1 MKYIFLVLIIT
12 TTSFATVE
20 QKKKHFL
27 DIFVPAITKVY
38 NELDNEYKRV
48 KYNIKHSKNLPQI
61 TMLMTKYKVTTKKEL
76 LKKLKPHPKS
86 IALAQAALESG
97 WATSRLF
104 KKANN
109 VFGVWS
115 SNKNEPRIPALLKRG
130 KRTIYLKKFATI
142 EDSIR
147 HYYKLLATGR
157 AYRTFRNE
165 RMNTNNVYKLVKKLN
180 HYSELGNEYTRRV
193 GIVIR
198 HNHFVKYD

>member
-1 MKYIFLVLIIT
+1 MKYILLILLIA
-12 TTSFATVE
+12 TTSFASVAE
-20 QKKKHFL
+20 KKRHFL
-27 DIFVPAITKVY
+27 KLFVPAITKVY
-38 NELDNEYKRV
+38 NELQNEYKRV
-48 KYNIKHSKNLPQI
+48 ENNIKHSKNLSEVKI
-61 TMLMTKYKVTTKKEL
+61 LMKKYKVTTKKEL

-97 WATSRLF
+97 WARSRLF

-130 KRTIYLKKFATI
+130 NRIIYLKKFATI

-157 AYRTFRNE
+157 AYKKFRDKK
-165 RMNTNNVYKLVKKLN
+165 MTTNNVYALVRQLN
-180 HYSELGNEYTRRV
+180 RYSEIGYEYTKRV
-193 GIVIR
+193 SIVIR
-198 HNHFVKYD
+198 YNNFTKYD

>member
-1 MKYIFLVLIIT
+1 MKYIFLVLFIT

-20 QKKKHFL
+20 QKKKYFL
-27 DIFVPAITKVY
+27 ELFVPAITKVY
-38 NELDNEYKRV
+38 NELQNEYKRV
-48 KYNIKHSKNLPQI
+48 EYNIKHSKNLPQI
-61 TMLMTKYKVTTKKEL
+61 KMLMKKYKVTTKKEL

-115 SNKNEPRIPALLKRG
+115 SNKNEPRVPALLKRG
-130 KRTIYLKKFATI
+130 NKTIYLKKFATI

-157 AYRTFRNE
+157 AYRKFRNE
-165 RMNTNNVYKLVKKLN
+165 RMRTNNVYKLIKKLN
-180 HYSELGNEYTRRV
+180 NYSELGNEYTRRV
-193 GIVIR
+193 TIVVR
-198 HNHFVKYD
+198 YNRFTKYD

>member
-38 NELDNEYKRV
+38 NELDNEYKIV

-61 TMLMTKYKVTTKKEL
+61 TILMKKYKVTTKKEL